1 MVSLYRNRFI
11 NLPREIFNS
20 LLHGEIF
27 DRYEVYLI
35 WTIENYMFE
44 SPQVR
49 CDFLCTAIS
58 FLRTLSNKFSADKT
72 TFVNMCT

>member
-27 DRYEVYLI
+27 DRYGVYLI
-35 WTIENYMFE
+35 WTIENYMFRV
-44 SPQVR
+44 PR
-49 CDFLCTAIS
+49 
-58 FLRTLSNKFSADKT
+58 
-72 TFVNMCT
+72 